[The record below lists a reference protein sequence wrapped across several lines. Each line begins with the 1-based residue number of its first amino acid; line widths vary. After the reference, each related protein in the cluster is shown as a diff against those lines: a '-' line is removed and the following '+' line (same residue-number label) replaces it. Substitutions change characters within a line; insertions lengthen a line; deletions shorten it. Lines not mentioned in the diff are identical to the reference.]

1 MLKKIT
7 ALILSLSIALGAT
20 ACGKKDTGNGEG
32 ASLADSYASTM
43 IVTPASVKLDKGFL
57 EKYKDVKNVVL
68 PEDYD
73 KNLDKITDEIASFA
87 ENEKVKCIIICSDKE
102 GLLPVFEKIKEKN
115 DAVVTMAAGIE
126 EIQNEEKQNDVIMN
140 EDINIGFNPTDKDNN
155 LNAIRMAE
163 SMGAKVF
170 VNYVDEFAKQNVE
183 FKDEMRSIE
192 RECDKA
198 GLKYVQVD
206 VPGMKNE
213 DDSKTASEFIKKDAA
228 NKKKSYGEDVC
239 LYGYRA
245 SMDRALIE
253 AAIENRLMVPNIHSL
268 DSTRLYCDILGIKTK
283 EEDYNKINAQIAE
296 KLKGLNME
304 GRLAGTDI
312 PEKAFCVEIAVDTA
326 NKLFKKK
333 VEENELLNDI
343 KADIKEKTGIWAEYN
358 KMKYY
363 NHFLRTV
370 EMYPILY

>member
-32 ASLADSYASTM
+32 VSLADSYASTM

-102 GLLPVFEKIKEKN
+102 GLLPVFEKIKKKN

-213 DDSKTASEFIKKDAA
+213 EDSKTAAEFIKKDAV

-304 GRLAGTDI
+304 GRLAGTDM